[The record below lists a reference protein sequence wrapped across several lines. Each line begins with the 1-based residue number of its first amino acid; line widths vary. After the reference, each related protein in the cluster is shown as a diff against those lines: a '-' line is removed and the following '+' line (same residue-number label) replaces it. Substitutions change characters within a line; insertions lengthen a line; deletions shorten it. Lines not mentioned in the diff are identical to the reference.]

1 MKGLPGALLRYRI
14 LAYIV
19 GVGLIVLVFVG
30 IPLQIAGHKSVV
42 AIVGPIHGFL
52 YILYLVAALD
62 LARRAKFGF
71 LRMLAMVAA
80 GLLPFLAF
88 IIERSMTAKVA
99 AGVEPWRLPR
109 RRPPVPDATTV
120 D

>member
-1 MKGLPGALLRYRI
+1 
-14 LAYIV
+14 AYTV

-30 IPLQIAGHKSVV
+30 IPLQIAGHKGVVSV
-42 AIVGPIHGFL
+42 VGPIHGFL
-52 YILYLVAALD
+52 YIVYLVAALD

-88 IIERSMTAKVA
+88 VIERSITAKVA
-99 AGVEPWRLPR
+99 AGVDPWVVPR
-109 RRPPVPDATTV
+109 RG
-120 D
+120 